1 MSLQHCEFSKRETNL
16 LFGDPEG
23 PGHQLSSGITRFYD
37 SKCVSQRMRQH
48 YHMTNHRNA
57 AVRVRTSI
65 SPCSRVRGL
74 PDLGGLCGA
83 RLQAV
88 FFLDQQLPR
97 ACTSHGSDGGSGA
110 RAWLPG
116 LCLCHV
122 FPSPSNQTRRTIE
135 PKVKGW
141 EVPPISSRGSC
152 TAAWTE
158 RVVQIGANNIIHRR
172 WDYKFPCLPGPGL
185 PSYTSQDA
193 G

>member
-1 MSLQHCEFSKRETNL
+1 MCQSTHATTLPHDKPSQSCGACENE
-16 LFGDPEG
+16 
-23 PGHQLSSGITRFYD
+23 HLSVLV
-37 SKCVSQRMRQH
+37 CPWV
-48 YHMTNHRNA
+48 
-57 AVRVRTSI
+57 
-65 SPCSRVRGL
+65 
-74 PDLGGLCGA
+74 PDQSGLCGA

-116 LCLCHV
+116 LCLCHIC
-122 FPSPSNQTRRTIE
+122 PSPTNQTRRTIE

-141 EVPPISSRGSC
+141 EGPPISSRGSC
-152 TAAWTE
+152 TAAGTE
-158 RVVQIGANNIIHRR
+158 RVVQIGAYNIIHKRR
-172 WDYKFPCLPGPGL
+172 DYKFPCLPGPGL